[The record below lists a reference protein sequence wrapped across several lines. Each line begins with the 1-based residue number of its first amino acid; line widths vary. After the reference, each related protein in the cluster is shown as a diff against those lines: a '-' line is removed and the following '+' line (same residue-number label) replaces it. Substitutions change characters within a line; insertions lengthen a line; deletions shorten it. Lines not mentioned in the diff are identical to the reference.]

1 MSHPVL
7 ELLRRRR
14 ATDSRPGH
22 RLDDDRLALVLE
34 GGGTR
39 GAFGGGM
46 VCELERRGMLAAFDD
61 VYGSSAGALN
71 GAWLVCGRAE
81 RSVHGW
87 WEPES
92 LRQSIGLR
100 NALRGRPVVDGDTIV
115 DVVYEHYTPMG
126 FAEIL
131 ASPVR
136 FHPVGT
142 DADSGAAVDLSEF
155 VRDKAS
161 LKAALRATMR
171 LPLLSGPPIELA
183 GRRFV
188 DGGIAAN
195 IPVAMALEQGATAVL
210 VLRTKEPSLAEIP
223 SKRAQAVLV
232 SRWMR
237 RHAPGVVEVWRG
249 RNAAKLATER
259 LLHGDRRIYQV
270 SPGPEAPTLPLV
282 GSSSEVLRRAVG
294 TGRRAMREALDDG
307 SGSD

>member
-1 MSHPVL
+1 MSHRVL
-7 ELLRRRR
+7 ELLETRR
-14 ATDSRPGH
+14 AAGSVPGK

-46 VCELERRGMLAAFDD
+46 VCELERRGLLECFDD

-92 LRQSIGLR
+92 QRASINLR

-115 DVVYEHYTPMG
+115 DVVYENYTPMG

-142 DADSGAAVDLSEF
+142 DAATGAAVDLADF
-155 VRDKAS
+155 VHDKAS

-171 LPLLSGPPIELA
+171 LPLLSGPPIELG
-183 GRRFV
+183 GRRFI
-188 DGGIAAN
+188 DGGIAAAV
-195 IPVAMALEQGATAVL
+195 PVQMALDQGATAVL
-210 VLRTKEPSLAEIP
+210 VLRTKEPCLEEIP
-223 SKRAQAVLV
+223 TKRAQAVLV
-232 SRWMR
+232 TRWMR
-237 RHAPGVVEVWRG
+237 RHAPGAVEVWRE
-249 RNAAKLATER
+249 RNRTKLADEQLMDT
-259 LLHGDRRIYQV
+259 DPRICQI
-270 SPGPEAPTLPLV
+270 SPGPEVPTLPLV
-282 GSSSEVLRRAVG
+282 SSTSDAMRRAVG
-294 TGRRAMREALDDG
+294 AGRRAVREALDG
-307 SGSD
+307 R